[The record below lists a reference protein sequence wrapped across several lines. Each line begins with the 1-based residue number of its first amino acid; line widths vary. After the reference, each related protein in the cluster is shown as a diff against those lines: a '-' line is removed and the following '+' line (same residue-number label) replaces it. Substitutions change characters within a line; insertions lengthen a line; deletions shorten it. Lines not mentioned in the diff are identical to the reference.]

1 MLLYQGSPEDLF
13 LCKLLFCLFYLHM
26 DLCTTCMPGSARS
39 AEVLELLELGV
50 MDGCKLKVIL
60 GIEARPP
67 GRAEQSV
74 YFFNSFF

>member
-13 LCKLLFCLFYLHM
+13 LFKLLFYLFYLHM

-50 MDGCKLKVIL
+50 MDGCKLKVESGSGNRSQAL
-60 GIEARPP
+60 WKS
-67 GRAEQSV
+67 RAVSI
-74 YFFNSFF
+74 FF